1 MPEVKQKGAVN
12 EMRITING
20 KEITTEGGTI
30 LAVAA
35 ENGIRIPTLCF
46 LKQVNEIGACRMC
59 IVEIEGQ
66 RGVKPACVTQVSDGM
81 IIHTE
86 TKRLRDMR
94 RTTLELLCK
103 NHRMAC
109 TECSAGMDCTLR
121 DLCQEY
127 GVDDEAFGKGYR
139 EPLLETS
146 GPCLVRDN
154 SKCILCRRCVS
165 TCKNVQGIGAIGVG
179 NRAKD
184 TTIGFTLPLEQS
196 GCVGCGQCVSVCPTG
211 ALSVHDDT
219 KKAWKSILAR
229 QKTAIPVAVVSPY
242 VCRQIGRAFGEKEDA
257 DRTGKTAA
265 MLRRIGFGKVY
276 LTGTEVGVC
285 PAWRNYLRLRHPS
298 LEKELPSGN
307 LTPWAVLAEQLKTAS
322 REELCITAVTT
333 CTASKAEEQTSVD
346 VLLTTR
352 ELGEMW
358 KRACVSNYTAVTE
371 WEKLPN
377 EPFDLWT
384 DEAESAIADTDAGDP
399 ALQGTG
405 TAGEACVA
413 GLAHAEELLK
423 AGNLPEL
430 TKVLACPGG
439 CACGGGSPRKK

>member
-1 MPEVKQKGAVN
+1 
-12 EMRITING
+12 MRITIND

-30 LAVAA
+30 LAVAT
-35 ENGIRIPTLCF
+35 ENGIHIPTLCF

-86 TKRLRDMR
+86 TKRLQTMR

-109 TECSAGMDCTLR
+109 TECSAGMDCSLR
-121 DLCQEY
+121 ELCQEY
-127 GVDDEAFGKGYR
+127 GVDDEAFGHGYR
-139 EPLLETS
+139 KLILETS
-146 GPCLVRDN
+146 GPYLVRDN

-165 TCKNVQGIGAIGVG
+165 TCGQVQGIGAIGVG

-184 TTIGFTLPLEQS
+184 TIIGFTLPLKQS
-196 GCVGCGQCVSVCPTG
+196 GCVGCGQCIRVCPTG

-229 QKTAIPVAVVSPY
+229 QKAAIPVAVVSPY
-242 VCRQIGRAFGEKEDA
+242 VCQQIGSLFGEKEDA
-257 DRTGKTAA
+257 GWNGKTAA
-265 MLRRIGFGKVY
+265 MLRRIGFQKVY
-276 LTGTEVGVC
+276 LTGTEVGIC
-285 PAWRNYLRLRHPS
+285 PAWKNYLKLRHPS
-298 LEKELPSGN
+298 LEQKLPSGN
-307 LTPWAVLAEQLKTAS
+307 HTPWAVMAEQLKNAS
-322 REELCITAVTT
+322 KEELCITAVTT

-346 VLLTTR
+346 VMLTTR

-358 KRACVSNYTAVTE
+358 KRTCVSNFTAVTE
-371 WEKLPN
+371 WEKLPE
-377 EPFDLWT
+377 EPFDRWMN
-384 DEAESAIADTDAGDP
+384 DVESVNTGAGNS
-399 ALQGTG
+399 ALQKTG
-405 TAGEACVA
+405 KADESCVTGIA
-413 GLAHAEELLK
+413 RAEELLK

-430 TKVLACPGG
+430 TKILACPGG
-439 CACGGGSPRKK
+439 CACGGGSPRRK